1 MTKLILI
8 TGKKQSGKD
17 TSAKAIKT
25 HLYQLQD
32 KDNVGTYIKSY
43 SFATPLKRYLID
55 VMGLSEAQCY
65 GTDEDK
71 NSMTNILW
79 RDLPFSDTRLAELH
93 IEARHPDRLASLSY
107 TDKVNIVLWLQEES
121 VKMTAREVMQIFG
134 SNICRKMYGDCF
146 ANWAKKEIAK
156 DAPQYAFITDAR
168 FPNEL
173 EVFKDL
179 DPIVIRLQRNT
190 FNSQHISE
198 IALDDYNFSDFKN
211 FITIDNKELSL
222 EDKNQLVINKT
233 KDLL

>member
-17 TSAKAIKT
+17 TSAKAIET

-32 KDNVGTYIKSY
+32 NVGTYVKSY
-43 SFATPLKRYLID
+43 SFATPLKRYCID
-55 VMGLSEAQCY
+55 VLGLTEEQCY
-65 GTDEDK
+65 GSDDQK
-71 NSMTNILW
+71 NSATNILW
-79 RDLPFSDTRLAELH
+79 RDLPFADAKLAELY
-93 IEARHPDRLASLSY
+93 IESRHPERLADLSY
-107 TDKVNIVLWLQEES
+107 ADKVNIVLWLQEES

-179 DPIVIRLQRNT
+179 DPIIIRLQRNT

-198 IALDDYNFSDFKN
+198 IALDNYAFSDFKN
-211 FITIDNKELSL
+211 FVAIDNKELSL
-222 EDKNQLVINKT
+222 ADKNQLVVDKV